1 MSNIELSTNQRT
13 VLELAVATE
22 GRIERYPAGLL
33 GGARTSV
40 VRGLLR
46 NGFVEQHDAGYR
58 LTADG
63 YAAAGAEAPAGDDPD
78 SAGGSDSEAPNESA
92 SDTDTGLTDGAA
104 TAPADSAATAAT
116 PPVKPKRAARGDT
129 KIAKVVDLLVRP
141 QGATIAQIMAETE
154 WQQHSV
160 RGFLAGTVKKKGYT
174 VTSSKEGDGDRVYRI
189 ATEKAK
195 VRSGAAAAHGDEE
208 E

>member
-1 MSNIELSTNQRT
+1 MSNVELTTNQRA

-22 GRIERYPAGLL
+22 GRIESYPAGLL

-46 NGFVEQHDAGYR
+46 NELVEPHDAGYR
-58 LTADG
+58 LTAAG
-63 YAAAGAEAPAGDDPD
+63 YAAIGAETPVGDEPGVED
-78 SAGGSDSEAPNESA
+78 ASDHEANGESA
-92 SDTDTGLTDGAA
+92 SNTDTGHTDCAA
-104 TAPADSAATAAT
+104 APADSAAPAT
-116 PPVKPKRAARGDT
+116 VPAKPKRAARGDT
-129 KIAKVVDLLVRP
+129 KLATVIGLLMCP
-141 QGATIAQIMAETE
+141 EGATIAQIMAATD

-174 VTSSKEGDGDRVYRI
+174 LTNSKEADGERVYRI
-189 ATEKAK
+189 ATEEAHASSA
-195 VRSGAAAAHGDEE
+195 RTATHGDEE

>member
-1 MSNIELSTNQRT
+1 MSNIELTTNQRA

-22 GRIERYPAGLL
+22 GRIEAYPAGLL

-46 NGFVEQHDAGYR
+46 NELVEPHDAGYR

-63 YAAAGAEAPAGDDPD
+63 YAAVGAEASVADALG
-78 SAGGSDSEAPNESA
+78 AGGTEHEPPSESA
-92 SDTDTGLTDGAA
+92 SGTDSGQTDNAA
-104 TAPADSAATAAT
+104 TAPADSAAAAT
-116 PPVKPKRAARGDT
+116 TAPVKPKRAARGDT
-129 KIAKVVDLLVRP
+129 KIAKVVGLLMRP
-141 QGATIAQIMAETE
+141 EGATIAQIMAETD

-160 RGFLAGTVKKKGYT
+160 RGFLAGTVKKKGYS
-174 VTSSKEGDGDRVYRI
+174 VTNSKEGDGERVYRI
-189 ATEKAK
+189 VTEGAT
-195 VRSGAAAAHGDEE
+195 AHGDEE

>member
-1 MSNIELSTNQRT
+1 MSNVELTTNQRA

-22 GRIERYPAGLL
+22 GRIESYPAGLL

-46 NGFVEQHDAGYR
+46 NELVEPHDAGYR

-63 YAAAGAEAPAGDDPD
+63 YAAIGAEAPA
-78 SAGGSDSEAPNESA
+78 SDELGADSA
-92 SDTDTGLTDGAA
+92 SDHEASGENECNTDTGQTDGTAAAPTDSAAAA
-104 TAPADSAATAAT
+104 TAPT
-116 PPVKPKRAARGDT
+116 KPKRTARGDT
-129 KIAKVVDLLVRP
+129 KLATVVGLLMRSE
-141 QGATIAQIMAETE
+141 GATIAQIMAATD

-174 VTSSKEGDGDRVYRI
+174 LTNSKEGDGERVYRI
-189 ATEKAK
+189 ATE
-195 VRSGAAAAHGDEE
+195 SAAAHGDEE

>member
-1 MSNIELSTNQRT
+1 MSNVELTVNQRA

-46 NGFVEQHDAGYR
+46 NELVEPHDAGYR

-63 YAAAGAEAPAGDDPD
+63 YAAVGVEAPADDGRGDEGASGHDAP
-78 SAGGSDSEAPNESA
+78 SEPAGDA
-92 SDTDTGLTDGAA
+92 DTGQNDGAA
-104 TAPADSAATAAT
+104 AAPADSVSAATT
-116 PPVKPKRAARGDT
+116 PPAKPKRTARGDT
-129 KIAKVVDLLVRP
+129 KIAKVIGLLMRSD
-141 QGATIAQIMAETE
+141 GATIAQIMAETD

-174 VTSSKEGDGDRVYRI
+174 LTNRKEGDGERVYRI
-189 ATEKAK
+189 VTEGTASH
-195 VRSGAAAAHGDEE
+195 RDEE

>member
-1 MSNIELSTNQRT
+1 MSNVELTTNQRA

-22 GRIERYPAGLL
+22 GRIESYPAGLL

-46 NGFVEQHDAGYR
+46 NELVEPHDAGYR
-58 LTADG
+58 LTIAG
-63 YAAAGAEAPAGDDPD
+63 YAAIGAEAPGGDELGAEDASD
-78 SAGGSDSEAPNESA
+78 HETLGGSA
-92 SDTDTGLTDGAA
+92 SSTHTGQSDGAAALAGSAAQA
-104 TAPADSAATAAT
+104 TAPA
-116 PPVKPKRAARGDT
+116 KPKRTARGDT
-129 KIAKVVDLLVRP
+129 KLATVVGLLMRP
-141 QGATIAQIMAETE
+141 EGATIAQIMAATD

-174 VTSSKEGDGDRVYRI
+174 LTNSKEGGGERVYRI
-189 ATEKAK
+189 ATEETLA
-195 VRSGAAAAHGDEE
+195 SSAGNATDSDEE

>member
-1 MSNIELSTNQRT
+1 MSNIELTTNQRA

-22 GRIERYPAGLL
+22 GRIEAYPAGLL

-46 NGFVEQHDAGYR
+46 NELVEPHDAGYR

-63 YAAAGAEAPAGDDPD
+63 YAAIGVEAPPSNTG
-78 SAGGSDSEAPNESA
+78 AGGSDSKAPN
-92 SDTDTGLTDGAA
+92 
-104 TAPADSAATAAT
+104 TAAPGNET
-116 PPVKPKRAARGDT
+116 ATTALVAPSKPNRAARGDT
-129 KIAKVVDLLVRP
+129 KLATVVSLLMRP
-141 QGATIAQIMAETE
+141 EGATIAQIMAATE

-160 RGFLAGTVKKKGYT
+160 RGFLAGAVKKKGYT
-174 VTSSKEGDGDRVYRI
+174 TTNSKEGDGERVYRI
-189 ATEKAK
+189 ATDNAKAD
-195 VRSGAAAAHGDEE
+195 AASANPQADEE

>member
-1 MSNIELSTNQRT
+1 MSNVELSINQRA

-22 GRIERYPAGLL
+22 GRIESYPAGLL

-46 NGFVEQHDAGYR
+46 NELVEPHGAGYR
-58 LTADG
+58 LTAAG
-63 YAAAGAEAPAGDDPD
+63 YAAIDAEAPAGDELGAED
-78 SAGGSDSEAPNESA
+78 ASDHEASGESA
-92 SDTDTGLTDGAA
+92 SDADTGQTDAA
-104 TAPADSAATAAT
+104 AAAPADSPAPASAPA
-116 PPVKPKRAARGDT
+116 KPKRTERGDT
-129 KIAKVVDLLVRP
+129 KLATVVGLLTRP
-141 QGATIAQIMAETE
+141 EGATIAQIMTATD

-174 VTSSKEGDGDRVYRI
+174 LTNSKEGDGDRVYRI
-189 ATEKAK
+189 ATDEAQAP
-195 VRSGAAAAHGDEE
+195 SAGATTRGDEE